1 MTCTQSSVITNTTIK
16 LSLSNFQNIIQ
27 KNQETVKVLLQ
38 YCFRTFV
45 QLQYYLLPHPPHT
58 NTPTSQLSTHK
69 MLTLLFHTVTSVS
82 SDDLYLLGLSTIK
95 LKIRNKKSVCCLLAC
110 YCTNTILPLYLMLIV
125 KPKPQ
130 QQRGKTV
137 RLERQFE
144 LSLIL
149 L

>member
-95 LKIRNKKSVCCLLAC
+95 IRNKKSVCCLLAC

-137 RLERQFE
+137 RG
-144 LSLIL
+144 SLNFH
-149 L
+149 